1 MAVVRTPS
9 DRDLPAILPPIRGK
23 TMVRGFAFG

>member
-9 DRDLPAILPPIRGK
+9 DRDLPIILLPIRGK